1 MSNSRPLTLRIPAR
15 KKLKRKRSVALS
27 DDGCNDGRKT
37 SDNASESPE
46 SSEPQL
52 TVEKEFC
59 NFCGDHMGDQFNQCV
74 DCGGYMCEQ
83 KVPDGPGCI
92 WVGTLDR
99 KIPFRCIV
107 CEPRHWRKMA
117 DAPKGDDGCL
127 PYGFTGYGGRKRS
140 KLTWPMVLATFTLAG
155 LPDKYMQKSLW
166 CDFEVQYMSQKQNL
180 FLLKGNLSENTNKK
194 DADALPRGAE
204 FIARSVRSN
213 VPANTFIVIDT
224 HSEERTG
231 RLQWT
236 DRARRPMNSP
246 ASEVVHKFVG
256 QPLLEQAK
264 GAAVQARLCIQP
276 GSARSWY
283 DGSPFS
289 RGGWRVLFLATCAP
303 VMRIGESFA
312 DVRGLVE
319 RYVICC
325 CWDVGDVKQRTSD
338 VFDFVLGFA
347 GSSTIPT
354 QVKNAVGRVI
364 ERLGVDKTMGL
375 WDTVMS
381 VVGQDLHLLE
391 VNSVVAIFKERGS
404 TEVLSRKI
412 ARHAPPMRP
421 WGVEFRAC
429 GTPNCDRTTF
439 DFYVQNDGY
448 DVRMTCRAC
457 GWKSAWVK
465 ERHWGHHVFRL
476 DNTLPTVFWHSY
488 PPSDALKTLF
498 VETSKGNAKDGGGT
512 AEGKVRKHQQ

>member
-1 MSNSRPLTLRIPAR
+1 MSNPKTLTLRIPTQ
-15 KKLKRKRSVALS
+15 KKSKRKRPVTTMS
-27 DDGCNDGRKT
+27 DDHCDGGREMGDNGWRAAGES
-37 SDNASESPE
+37 SD

-52 TVEKEFC
+52 RVEKAFC

-155 LPDKYMQKSLW
+155 LPDKYMQKSLRF
-166 CDFEVQYMSQKQNL
+166 DIEMQYMSQKENL

-224 HSEERTG
+224 HSEARTG

-289 RGGWRVLFLATCAP
+289 RGGWRGLFLVTPGPA
-303 VMRIGESFA
+303 MRIGESFA

-319 RYVICC
+319 
-325 CWDVGDVKQRTSD
+325 SD
-338 VFDFVLGFA
+338 IFDFVLGFA
-347 GSSTIPT
+347 GSSTLPT
-354 QVKNAVGRVI
+354 QVQNALSRVI

-488 PPSDALKTLF
+488 PPSEALYNIFIEASKEKWKEGRGQ
-498 VETSKGNAKDGGGT
+498 VECKWTK
-512 AEGKVRKHQQ
+512 